1 MFAPIVVN
9 HLMVIIVRTV
19 ITLKC
24 SIDMAKLVIVKFEG
38 NPKEYAFLTYLNS
51 IKTGDRVMDRRYD
64 KPFVVKS
71 ADFNFNNAT
80 SYKGYVLKW
89 LTEETVLWI
98 ATEYQK
104 PKEEQ
109 MEKRNISISL
119 EQAREW
125 YHNDCGLLRRLALS
139 AFTEKELKEP
149 QTFEEVMEAMDLGSL
164 EVVATGKAMKGKYS
178 NAISSILNKERVNIR
193 LAIIAEYL
201 NEGWKPGV
209 KEKKF
214 FIAQGTS
221 YSPSAVRLEN
231 GFYVNFHETVR
242 YPGIVY
248 FKTQEDAVKAFNM
261 MKNTMNA
268 WYRY

>member
-1 MFAPIVVN
+1 
-9 HLMVIIVRTV
+9 
-19 ITLKC
+19 
-24 SIDMAKLVIVKFEG
+24 MAKLVIVKFEG

-71 ADFNFNNAT
+71 VDFNFNNAT

-104 PKEEQ
+104 PKEE

-125 YHNDCGLLRRLALS
+125 YHNDCGILRRLALS

-149 QTFEEVMEAMDLGSL
+149 QTFEEIMEAMDLGSL

-178 NAISSILNKERVNIR
+178 NAISSILNKERINMR

-214 FIAQGTS
+214 FIAQGKS
-221 YSPSAVRLEN
+221 YSPSAVDLGN
-231 GFYVNFHETVR
+231 GFYVNFHETVK
-242 YPGIVY
+242 YPGIAY
-248 FKTQEDAVKAFNM
+248 FKTQEDAIKAFNM
-261 MKNTMNA
+261 LKDELTA
-268 WYRY
+268 LYR